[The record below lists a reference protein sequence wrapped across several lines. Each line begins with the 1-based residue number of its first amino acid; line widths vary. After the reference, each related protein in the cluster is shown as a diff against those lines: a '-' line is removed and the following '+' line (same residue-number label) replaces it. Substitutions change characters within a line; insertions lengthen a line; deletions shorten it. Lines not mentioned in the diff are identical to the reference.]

1 MLVFLKLDMF
11 LGSHI
16 NEDHRQVQQSYM
28 LLHES
33 YRYSSGVSAR
43 DICVF
48 INHIMILLHVDHD
61 DDDDDVD
68 DEDLDDYST
77 AL

>member
-1 MLVFLKLDMF
+1 MQTTDRFSKVICCFKK
-11 LGSHI
+11 
-16 NEDHRQVQQSYM
+16 Q
-28 LLHES
+28 ES

-68 DEDLDDYST
+68 DEDLYDYST

>member
-1 MLVFLKLDMF
+1 
-11 LGSHI
+11 
-16 NEDHRQVQQSYM
+16 M
-28 LLHES
+28 LLQES

-68 DEDLDDYST
+68 DGRDMGCP
-77 AL
+77 